1 MFRASCDEEKRLIEL
16 NKKIYKKLNAKRF
29 VGIFYDC
36 VDHNRRIFGKILSNG
51 HIDADAN
58 TGTSS
63 WSREDENM
71 TPFQWVKNYCPTLDP
86 KQFTTRVIVA
96 TVDGVELK
104 KQSSIQECN
113 RSMHS
118 LHQNKRRRVHFSD

>member
-1 MFRASCDEEKRLIEL
+1 MIEL
-16 NKKIYKKLNAKRF
+16 NKKIYKELNAKRF

-36 VDHNRRIFGKILSNG
+36 VIHNRRIFGKILSNG
-51 HIDADAN
+51 QIDADAN

-71 TPFQWVKNYCPTLDP
+71 TLFMGKKLLSTLDP

-96 TVDGVELK
+96 MVDGIELK